1 MKFRDG
7 KSITKHIK
15 KLHRKHRLHH
25 RTMFYMKEYGP
36 GKDVHIVIVK
46 ESLKILILTSLIST
60 IGGLSLQS
68 IQTNL
73 VTILPLLI
81 LIPALNGMIGNYGT
95 IISSRFTTA
104 LYLGQV
110 NKKWWHSEN
119 LRDLFKDVIEIGIAS
134 AIYISILSM
143 FISTLKGFVV
153 NYFLMGKIIIISLV
167 TSLTLI
173 TGIFLLSVYAGFYIY
188 SKKEDPNNYLIPL
201 TTAVADLG
209 SMLVFSLLIRFL
221 F

>member
-1 MKFRDG
+1 MKFRDE
-7 KSITKHIK
+7 KSITKHIR

-36 GKDVHIVIVK
+36 GKDVHIVIIK
-46 ESLKILILTSLIST
+46 ESLRILILTSLIST
-60 IGGLSLQS
+60 IGGVALQS
-68 IQTNL
+68 IQSDL

-134 AIYISILSM
+134 AIYIAILSM
-143 FISTLKGFVV
+143 FVSTLKGFVI
-153 NYFLMGKIIIISLV
+153 NYILLGKIVLISLI
-167 TSLTLI
+167 TSFTLI
-173 TGIFLLSVYAGFYIY
+173 TAIFIISIKAGFYIY

-201 TTAVADLG
+201 TTAIADLG
-209 SMLVFSLLIRFL
+209 SMIIFSLLIRFL